1 MLIATPFGC
10 LPPRANQV
18 DPREV
23 LQTLRPEEW
32 ERQERSPEPFVCYA
46 LERTKRDGFSPRTEP
61 PPSHLSARDLT
72 RSGRLL
78 FATFLRTNRA
88 PNRSLIFAN
97 LMTLV
102 AADSDLT
109 KPPKGELLKGG
120 DPATPSG
127 TATLLRLHPPH
138 RALLR
143 RLRPLRVRPAT
154 SGAPDSGDVTGGECK
169 ARERIHRSVL
179 TCGY

>member
-1 MLIATPFGC
+1 
-10 LPPRANQV
+10 
-18 DPREV
+18 
-23 LQTLRPEEW
+23 
-32 ERQERSPEPFVCYA
+32 
-46 LERTKRDGFSPRTEP
+46 
-61 PPSHLSARDLT
+61 
-72 RSGRLL
+72 
-78 FATFLRTNRA
+78 
-88 PNRSLIFAN
+88 
-97 LMTLV
+97 MTLV

-109 KPPKGELLKGG
+109 KPPTGELLKGG

-127 TATLLRLHPPH
+127 TATLLRLHPPY

>member
-1 MLIATPFGC
+1 MGLVC
-10 LPPRANQV
+10 L
-18 DPREV
+18 
-23 LQTLRPEEW
+23 
-32 ERQERSPEPFVCYA
+32 VCLFA
-46 LERTKRDGFSPRTEP
+46 LERTKRDGFAPRAEP
-61 PPSHLSARDLT
+61 PSSHLSTRDLA
-72 RSGRLL
+72 RSGQLIFAIQTSLL
-78 FATFLRTNRA
+78 FAD
-88 PNRSLIFAN
+88 

-102 AADSDLT
+102 TANSDLT
-109 KPPKGELLKGG
+109 SLQRKEKLLKGG

-127 TATLLRLHPPH
+127 TATLLRLHPPY

>member
-1 MLIATPFGC
+1 MFCFCTRTNERLT
-10 LPPRANQV
+10 
-18 DPREV
+18 DSHRE
-23 LQTLRPEEW
+23 L
-32 ERQERSPEPFVCYA
+32 
-46 LERTKRDGFSPRTEP
+46 
-61 PPSHLSARDLT
+61 SHLPSSFDDALT
-72 RSGRLL
+72 LSGRLL
-78 FATFLRTNRA
+78 FATCLARRSADNS
-88 PNRSLIFAN
+88 SLIFAN
-97 LMTLV
+97 LMTHV
-102 AADSDLT
+102 TASSDLT
-109 KPPKGELLKGG
+109 SLQTLSTKSIFEGPLYQRVDKEKLLKGG

-127 TATLLRLHPPH
+127 TATLLRLHPPY

>member
-1 MLIATPFGC
+1 MGKTERKTMGLVC
-10 LPPRANQV
+10 L
-18 DPREV
+18 
-23 LQTLRPEEW
+23 
-32 ERQERSPEPFVCYA
+32 VCLFA

-61 PPSHLSARDLT
+61 PSSHLATRALT
-72 RSGRLL
+72 LSGRLL
-78 FATFLRTNRA
+78 FTIL
-88 PNRSLIFAN
+88 RSLVFAD
-97 LMTLV
+97 LIAVVT
-102 AADSDLT
+102 ADSDLT
-109 KPPKGELLKGG
+109 KPPKPFGLKEKLLKGG

>member
-1 MLIATPFGC
+1 MHSNERNATDLHRELSRLPFHFHE
-10 LPPRANQV
+10 PFSRV
-18 DPREV
+18 RDR
-23 LQTLRPEEW
+23 TLRHLA
-32 ERQERSPEPFVCYA
+32 VA
-46 LERTKRDGFSPRTEP
+46 NLRD
-61 PPSHLSARDLT
+61 
-72 RSGRLL
+72 
-78 FATFLRTNRA
+78 
-88 PNRSLIFAN
+88 

-102 AADSDLT
+102 TASSDLT
-109 KPPKGELLKGG
+109 SLKRKLLKGG

>member
-1 MLIATPFGC
+1 VRRTHLRGRLTD
-10 LPPRANQV
+10 L
-18 DPREV
+18 E
-23 LQTLRPEEW
+23 RPEEW
-32 ERQERSPEPFVCYA
+32 ERQDLEPRVLFCLFLHSNELLITDSHRELIRLPASNRCRSCAFGTA
-46 LERTKRDGFSPRTEP
+46 TLRD
-61 PPSHLSARDLT
+61 SHGS
-72 RSGRLL
+72 
-78 FATFLRTNRA
+78 
-88 PNRSLIFAN
+88 SLILAN
-97 LMTLV
+97 LVTLV
-102 AADSDLT
+102 TASSDLT
-109 KPPKGELLKGG
+109 SLQTLSTKSIFEGPLYQRVDKEKLLKGG

-127 TATLLRLHPPH
+127 TATLLRLHPPY

>member
-1 MLIATPFGC
+1 MYIAAPRRR
-10 LPPRANQV
+10 LPPRANQC

-97 LMTLV
+97 LITLV

-109 KPPKGELLKGG
+109 KPPIGELLKGG

-127 TATLLRLHPPH
+127 TATLLRLHPPY

>member
-1 MLIATPFGC
+1 MRRTSLRGRLSDLESLKSGKDRTNTLSLVC
-10 LPPRANQV
+10 L
-18 DPREV
+18 
-23 LQTLRPEEW
+23 
-32 ERQERSPEPFVCYA
+32 VCFFA
-46 LERTKRDGFSPRTEP
+46 LERTKRDGFAPRAESPSNHFRDRSCAFGTATLR
-61 PPSHLSARDLT
+61 HLS
-72 RSGRLL
+72 
-78 FATFLRTNRA
+78 RA
-88 PNRSLIFAN
+88 LCSTPNRSLIFAN

-127 TATLLRLHPPH
+127 TATLLRLPPPY
-138 RALLR
+138 RSLLR

-154 SGAPDSGDVTGGECK
+154 SGAPDSGGVTGGECK